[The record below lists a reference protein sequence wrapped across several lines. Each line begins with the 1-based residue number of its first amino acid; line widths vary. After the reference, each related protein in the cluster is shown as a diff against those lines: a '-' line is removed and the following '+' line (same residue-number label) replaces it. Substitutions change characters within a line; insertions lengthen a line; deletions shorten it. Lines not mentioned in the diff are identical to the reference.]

1 MQLTCDS
8 IFSYDGISQRPFDLY
23 KDRPGCEPMHE
34 WQSYHF
40 PTCNVVHEQPLN
52 DNEEG
57 KYLAAG
63 NWRQTFEVHE
73 SGTDD
78 RIAMKTLRNKQSFS
92 ANLMEKHRVDSL
104 VYERLTSSP
113 FVMDIY
119 GHCGNSGLFE
129 FSDGG
134 TLRELVLNRKDRGK
148 KPLSRVDKLSI
159 AVEVA
164 SGVAGLHTMESRN
177 GYSAIVHGDLQLDQ
191 FVWAGDKYKLNDF
204 NRGHLM
210 YWNRRKRKSCPF
222 YPTLLS
228 KTHSSVSSFIV

>member
-8 IFSYDGISQRPFDLY
+8 IFRYDETWNGAFNLY
-23 KDRPGCEPMHE
+23 TDQPDCQPMHE
-34 WQSYHF
+34 WQSYQF

-52 DNEEG
+52 DKEEG

-78 RIAMKTLRNKQSFS
+78 RIAMKTLRNQLSFD
-92 ANLMEKHRVDSL
+92 ADTMEMHRVDSL
-104 VYERLTSSP
+104 MYERLTSSP
-113 FVMDIY
+113 SVMDIY
-119 GHCGNSGLFE
+119 GYCGHSGLFE

-134 TLRELVLNRKDRGK
+134 TLKDLVLNRQRRGE
-148 KPLSRVDKLSI
+148 KPLSRMDKLTI

-164 SGVAGLHTMESRN
+164 SGVADLHTMGSRN
-177 GYSAIVHGDLQLDQ
+177 GYAAMAHGDLCLNQ
-191 FVWAGDKYKLNDF
+191 FVRSGGKYKLNDF

-210 YWNRRKRKSCPF
+210 YWNHRKRESCP
-222 YPTLLS
+222 YNWPEPNPG
-228 KTHSSVSSFIV
+228 HVSSFIV